1 MKLLAQIKLNSETP
15 LGTTFRFWGTGG
27 NNDNLLESLTDKI
40 LVAAIMLSGTFFLI
54 RLVSAGYGYLTS
66 LGDPAKVASST
77 KEITNAVVGL
87 AIVTTA
93 FFIMQLIESVLNI
106 KILI

>member
-1 MKLLAQIKLNSETP
+1 MNLLAQIKLNSETP
-15 LGTTFRFWGTGG
+15 LGPTFRFWGTGG
-27 NNDNLLESLTDKI
+27 NNDTLVESLTNNI
-40 LVAAIMLSGTFFLI
+40 LIAAIMLAGTFFLV
-54 RLVSAGYGYLTS
+54 RLVTAGYGYLTS

-93 FFIMQLIESVLNI
+93 FFIMQLLQSVLGI
-106 KILI
+106 KIV

>member
-1 MKLLAQIKLNSETP
+1 MKLLAQIKLNSQTP
-15 LGTTFRFWGTGG
+15 LSGFAFWGTGG
-27 NNDNLLESLTDKI
+27 NNDVLLESLVSAI
-40 LVAAIMLSGTFFLI
+40 LFTAITLAGTFFLV